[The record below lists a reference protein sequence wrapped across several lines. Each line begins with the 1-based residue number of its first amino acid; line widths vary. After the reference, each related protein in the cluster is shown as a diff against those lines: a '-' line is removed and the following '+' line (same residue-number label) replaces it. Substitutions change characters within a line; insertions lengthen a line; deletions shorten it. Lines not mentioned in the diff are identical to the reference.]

1 MISRD
6 LDVLIG
12 PIVECEA
19 GYTVEQL
26 GQLCA
31 ADAAII
37 LALAEEGILP
47 ASPGTAR
54 EWRFSGEA
62 LRRARV
68 ALRLQRDLELNLAGV
83 ALALDLLDEI
93 AALRRRLGID
103 P

>member
-37 LALAEEGILP
+37 LELAEEGILP
-47 ASPGTAR
+47 A
-54 EWRFSGEA
+54 
-62 LRRARV
+62 
-68 ALRLQRDLELNLAGV
+68 
-83 ALALDLLDEI
+83 
-93 AALRRRLGID
+93 
-103 P
+103 